1 MHGAAEGSRGGGTHA
16 AANSAPVH
24 PGRITVT
31 ERALT
36 RAAEAIAADTL
47 GVGRKDLTVSL
58 AAARGGLALQV
69 ETLLSVP
76 DLDDDAAVDA
86 AGSILDRLASAQA
99 TIRDRAEEV
108 LGRRVVRVNIRISG
122 AQVGERRRVQ

>member
-1 MHGAAEGSRGGGTHA
+1 M
-16 AANSAPVH
+16 
-24 PGRITVT
+24 
-31 ERALT
+31 T

-47 GVGRKDLTVSL
+47 GVGRKDLSVSL
-58 AAARGGLALQV
+58 AGARGGLALQV

-99 TIRDRAEEV
+99 TIRDRAAEV
-108 LGRRVVRVNIRISG
+108 LGRDVVRVNIRISG
-122 AQVGERRRVQ
+122 AQVNERRRVR